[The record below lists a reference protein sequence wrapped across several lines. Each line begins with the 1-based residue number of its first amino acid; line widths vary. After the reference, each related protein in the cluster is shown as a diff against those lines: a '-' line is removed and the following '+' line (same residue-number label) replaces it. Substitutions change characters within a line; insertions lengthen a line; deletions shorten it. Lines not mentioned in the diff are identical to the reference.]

1 MNSIEIID
9 GKIGYTKNEV
19 LFENFN
25 LKIQENEFLTI
36 LGKTGV
42 GKSTILRV
50 ISGLLKLQS
59 GTLKVDGDLSL
70 CFQDSRLFPN
80 MTVYENIAYP
90 LKVKNYNKDEIK
102 SIVDSLISDFRL
114 ENTKDRKP
122 INLSGG
128 ETKRVALARCIATKP
143 KILLLDEPTS
153 NLDFEVKIEVREL
166 IKNIHKKYKCTT
178 VMVTHDIFDSL
189 YLSDNI
195 LILGDKKIIAYVSNQ
210 NINKDKNA
218 SEYFKPFIEELN
230 ILKNKLQ

>member
-9 GKIGYTKNEV
+9 GKIGYSKDEI
-19 LFENFN
+19 LFENFD
-25 LKIQENEFLTI
+25 LKITKNEFLTI

-50 ISGLLKLQS
+50 LSGLLKLQS
-59 GTLKVDGDLSL
+59 GTLKVLGDVSL

-80 MTVYENIAYP
+80 MTVFENIAYP
-90 LKVKNYNKDEIK
+90 LKIKKYGKDEIERK
-102 SIVDSLISDFRL
+102 VRSLIKDFQL
-114 ENTKDRKP
+114 ENIKDRRP
-122 INLSGG
+122 SNLSGG

-153 NLDFEVKIEVREL
+153 NLDFKVKTEVREL

-178 VMVTHDIFDSL
+178 IMVTHDIFDSL

-195 LILGDKKIIAYVSNQ
+195 LILGDKKVIAYVSNK
-210 NINKDKNA
+210 NIKKDKNA
-218 SEYFKPFIEELN
+218 SQYFKPFLKELN
-230 ILKNKLQ
+230 IVKNKLW

>member
-9 GKIGYTKNEV
+9 GKIGYSKDKL
-19 LFENFN
+19 LFESFN
-25 LKIQENEFLTI
+25 LKIEKNEFLTI

-50 ISGLLKLQS
+50 LSGLLELQS
-59 GTLKVDGDLSL
+59 GRLKVSGDMSL

-80 MTVYENIAYP
+80 MTVFENIAYP
-90 LKVKNYNKDEIK
+90 LKIKKYNKDEIERK
-102 SIVDSLISDFRL
+102 VSSLIKDFQL
-114 ENTKDRKP
+114 DNIKDRKP
-122 INLSGG
+122 SNLSGG

-195 LILGDKKIIAYVSNQ
+195 LILGDKKVIAHVSAK

-218 SEYFKPFIEELN
+218 AKYFKPFLKELS
-230 ILKNKLQ
+230 ILKNKL

>member
-9 GKIGYTKNEV
+9 GKIGYSKDEL
-19 LFENFN
+19 LFESFN
-25 LKIQENEFLTI
+25 LKIEKNEFLTI

-50 ISGLLKLQS
+50 LSGLLELQS
-59 GTLKVDGDLSL
+59 GRLKVSGDMSL

-80 MTVYENIAYP
+80 MTVFENIAYP
-90 LKVKNYNKDEIK
+90 LKIKKHNKDEIERK
-102 SIVDSLISDFRL
+102 VSSLIKDFQL
-114 ENTKDRKP
+114 DNIKDRKP
-122 INLSGG
+122 SNLSGG

-166 IKNIHKKYKCTT
+166 IKNIHKKYKCTI

-195 LILGDKKIIAYVSNQ
+195 LILGDKKVIAHVSAK
-210 NINKDKNA
+210 NIKKDKNA
-218 SEYFKPFIEELN
+218 EKYFKPFLKELS
-230 ILKNKLQ
+230 ILKNKL

>member
-42 GKSTILRV
+42 GKSTILRA

-90 LKVKNYNKDEIK
+90 LKIKKYNKDEIERK
-102 SIVDSLISDFRL
+102 VSSLIKDFQL
-114 ENTKDRKP
+114 DNIKDRKP
-122 INLSGG
+122 NNLSGG

-166 IKNIHKKYKCTT
+166 IKNIHKKYKCTI

-195 LILGDKKIIAYVSNQ
+195 LILGDKKIIAYISNL

-230 ILKNKLQ
+230 ILKNKL

>member
-25 LKIQENEFLTI
+25 LKIQKKEFLTI

-50 ISGLLKLQS
+50 ISGLLALQS
-59 GTLKVDGDLSL
+59 GTLKVSGEMSL

-90 LKVKNYNKDEIK
+90 LKVKNYNKDDIK
-102 SIVDSLISDFRL
+102 SIVDSLIKDFRL
-114 ENTKDRKP
+114 ENIKDRKP
-122 INLSGG
+122 NNLSGG

-153 NLDFEVKIEVREL
+153 NLDFEVKTEVREL

-178 VMVTHDIFDSL
+178 LMVTHDIFDSL

-195 LILGDKKIIAYVSNQ
+195 LILGDKKVIAHVSAK
-210 NINKDKNA
+210 NINRDRNA
-218 SEYFKPFIEELN
+218 AKYFKPFLKELS
-230 ILKNKLQ
+230 ILKNKL

>member
-9 GKIGYTKNEV
+9 GKIGYSKDEL
-19 LFENFN
+19 LFESFN
-25 LKIQENEFLTI
+25 LKIEKNEFLTI

-42 GKSTILRV
+42 GKSTILR
-50 ISGLLKLQS
+50 ILSGLLELQS
-59 GTLKVDGDLSL
+59 GRLKVLGDVSL

-90 LKVKNYNKDEIK
+90 LKIKKYNKDEIERK
-102 SIVDSLISDFRL
+102 VSSLIKDFQL
-114 ENTKDRKP
+114 DNIKDRKP
-122 INLSGG
+122 NNLSGG

-195 LILGDKKIIAYVSNQ
+195 LILGDKKVIAHVSAK

-218 SEYFKPFIEELN
+218 AKYFKPFLKELS
-230 ILKNKLQ
+230 ILKNKL

>member
-25 LKIQENEFLTI
+25 LKIQKKEFLTI

-50 ISGLLKLQS
+50 ISGLLALQS
-59 GTLKVDGDLSL
+59 GTLKVSGEMSL
-70 CFQDSRLFPN
+70 CFQDSRLFPS

-102 SIVDSLISDFRL
+102 SIVDSLIKDFRL
-114 ENTKDRKP
+114 ENVKDRKP
-122 INLSGG
+122 NNLSGG

-178 VMVTHDIFDSL
+178 LMVTHDIFDSL

-195 LILGDKKIIAYVSNQ
+195 LILGDKKVIAHVSAK
-210 NINKDKNA
+210 NINRDRNA
-218 SEYFKPFIEELN
+218 AKYFKSFLKELS
-230 ILKNKLQ
+230 ILKNKL

>member
-9 GKIGYTKNEV
+9 GKIGYSKDEL
-19 LFENFN
+19 LFESFN
-25 LKIQENEFLTI
+25 LKIEKNEFLTI

-50 ISGLLKLQS
+50 LSGLLELQS
-59 GTLKVDGDLSL
+59 GRLKVSGDMSL

-80 MTVYENIAYP
+80 MTVFENIAYP
-90 LKVKNYNKDEIK
+90 LKIKKYNKDEIERK
-102 SIVDSLISDFRL
+102 VSSLIKDFQL
-114 ENTKDRKP
+114 DNIKDRKP
-122 INLSGG
+122 SNLSGG

-195 LILGDKKIIAYVSNQ
+195 LILGDKKVIAHVSAK

-218 SEYFKPFIEELN
+218 AKYFKPFLKELS
-230 ILKNKLQ
+230 ILKNKL

>member
-9 GKIGYTKNEV
+9 GKIGYSKDEL
-19 LFENFN
+19 LFESFN
-25 LKIQENEFLTI
+25 LKIEKNEFLTI

-50 ISGLLKLQS
+50 LSGLLELQS
-59 GTLKVDGDLSL
+59 GRLKVSGDMSL

-80 MTVYENIAYP
+80 MTVFENIAYP
-90 LKVKNYNKDEIK
+90 LKIKKYNKDEIERK
-102 SIVDSLISDFRL
+102 VSRLIKDFKL
-114 ENTKDRKP
+114 ENIKDRKP
-122 INLSGG
+122 SNLSGG

-166 IKNIHKKYKCTT
+166 IKNIHKKYKCTI

-195 LILGDKKIIAYVSNQ
+195 LILGDKKVVAHVSAK

-218 SEYFKPFIEELN
+218 AKYFKPFLKELS
-230 ILKNKLQ
+230 ILKNKL

>member
-9 GKIGYTKNEV
+9 GKIGYIKNEV
-19 LFENFN
+19 LFENLN

-102 SIVDSLISDFRL
+102 SIVDSLIKDFRL
-114 ENTKDRKP
+114 ENIIDRKP
-122 INLSGG
+122 NNLSGG

-153 NLDFEVKIEVREL
+153 NLDFELKIEVREL

-210 NINKDKNA
+210 NIDKDKNA

-230 ILKNKLQ
+230 ILKNKL

>member
-9 GKIGYTKNEV
+9 GKIGYTKKEV
-19 LFENFN
+19 MFENFN

-59 GTLKVDGDLSL
+59 GTLKVAGDLSL

-102 SIVDSLISDFRL
+102 SIVDSLIKDFRL
-114 ENTKDRKP
+114 ENIKDRMP
-122 INLSGG
+122 SNLSGG

-178 VMVTHDIFDSL
+178 VMITHDIFDSL

-195 LILGDKKIIAYVSNQ
+195 LILGDKKIIAYISNQ

-230 ILKNKLQ
+230 ILENKL

>member
-230 ILKNKLQ
+230 ILENKL

>member
-25 LKIQENEFLTI
+25 LKIQKKEFLTI

-50 ISGLLKLQS
+50 ISGLLALQS
-59 GTLKVDGDLSL
+59 GTLKVSGEMSL

-102 SIVDSLISDFRL
+102 SIVDSLIKDFRL
-114 ENTKDRKP
+114 ENIKDRKP
-122 INLSGG
+122 NNLSGG

-195 LILGDKKIIAYVSNQ
+195 LILGDKKIIAYISNQ

-218 SEYFKPFIEELN
+218 AEYFKPFIEELN
-230 ILKNKLQ
+230 ILKNKL

>member
-9 GKIGYTKNEV
+9 GKIGYSKDEL
-19 LFENFN
+19 LFESFN
-25 LKIQENEFLTI
+25 LKIEKNEFLTI

-50 ISGLLKLQS
+50 LSGLLELQS
-59 GTLKVDGDLSL
+59 GRLKVSGDMSL

-80 MTVYENIAYP
+80 MTVFENIAYP
-90 LKVKNYNKDEIK
+90 LKIKKYNKDEIERK
-102 SIVDSLISDFRL
+102 VSRLIKDFKL
-114 ENTKDRKP
+114 ENIKDRKP
-122 INLSGG
+122 SNLSGG

-189 YLSDNI
+189 YLSDKI
-195 LILGDKKIIAYVSNQ
+195 LILADKKVVAHVSAK

-218 SEYFKPFIEELN
+218 AKYFKPFLKELS
-230 ILKNKLQ
+230 ILKNKL

>member
-9 GKIGYTKNEV
+9 GKIGYTKNAV
-19 LFENFN
+19 LFENLN

-42 GKSTILRV
+42 GKSTILRA

-70 CFQDSRLFPN
+70 CFQDSRLFSN

-102 SIVDSLISDFRL
+102 SIVDSLIKDFRL
-114 ENTKDRKP
+114 ENIKDRKP

-153 NLDFEVKIEVREL
+153 NLDFEVKIEIREL

-230 ILKNKLQ
+230 ILKNKL

>member
-9 GKIGYTKNEV
+9 GKMGYTKNEV

-25 LKIQENEFLTI
+25 LKIQKKEFLTI

-50 ISGLLKLQS
+50 ISGLLALQS
-59 GTLKVDGDLSL
+59 GTLKVSGEMSL

-102 SIVDSLISDFRL
+102 SIVDSLIKDFRL
-114 ENTKDRKP
+114 ENIKDRKP
-122 INLSGG
+122 NNLSGG

-195 LILGDKKIIAYVSNQ
+195 LILGDKKIIAYISNQ

-218 SEYFKPFIEELN
+218 AEYFKPFIEELN
-230 ILKNKLQ
+230 ILKNKL

>member
-19 LFENFN
+19 LFENFH
-25 LKIQENEFLTI
+25 LKIQKKEFLTI

-42 GKSTILRV
+42 GKSTILKV
-50 ISGLLKLQS
+50 ISGLLALQS
-59 GTLKVDGDLSL
+59 GTLKVSGEMSL

-102 SIVDSLISDFRL
+102 SIVDSLIKDFRL
-114 ENTKDRKP
+114 ENIKDRKP
-122 INLSGG
+122 NNLSGG

-178 VMVTHDIFDSL
+178 LMVTHDIFDSL

-195 LILGDKKIIAYVSNQ
+195 LILGDKKVIAHVSAK

-218 SEYFKPFIEELN
+218 AKYFKPFLKELS
-230 ILKNKLQ
+230 ILKNKL

>member
-102 SIVDSLISDFRL
+102 NIVDSLINDFRL

-122 INLSGG
+122 NNLSGG

-210 NINKDKNA
+210 SINKDKNA

-230 ILKNKLQ
+230 ILKNKL

>member
-19 LFENFN
+19 LFENLN
-25 LKIQENEFLTI
+25 LKIQKKEFLTI

-50 ISGLLKLQS
+50 ISGLLALQS
-59 GTLKVDGDLSL
+59 GTLKVSGEMSL

-90 LKVKNYNKDEIK
+90 LKIKKYNKDEIERK
-102 SIVDSLISDFRL
+102 VSSLIKDFQL
-114 ENTKDRKP
+114 DNIKDRKP
-122 INLSGG
+122 NNLSGG

-195 LILGDKKIIAYVSNQ
+195 LILGDKKVIAHVSAK

-218 SEYFKPFIEELN
+218 AKYFKPFLKELS
-230 ILKNKLQ
+230 ILKNKL

>member
-9 GKIGYTKNEV
+9 GKIGYSKDEL

-25 LKIQENEFLTI
+25 LKIEKNEFLTI

-50 ISGLLKLQS
+50 LSGLLELQS
-59 GTLKVDGDLSL
+59 GRLKVLGDVSL

-80 MTVYENIAYP
+80 MTVFENIAYP
-90 LKVKNYNKDEIK
+90 LKIKKYNKDEIERK
-102 SIVDSLISDFRL
+102 VSSLIKDFQL
-114 ENTKDRKP
+114 DNIKDRKP
-122 INLSGG
+122 NNLSGG

-195 LILGDKKIIAYVSNQ
+195 LILGDKKVIAHVSAK

-218 SEYFKPFIEELN
+218 AKYFKPFLKELS
-230 ILKNKLQ
+230 ILKNKL